1 MVDFSKYLT
10 LLIQA
15 CGNWREV
22 GLNALIIVCSVIT
35 LLGSL
40 KAIPKIKAFKDKYN
54 LAFKVIFGLGSL
66 ALVLPAVALCLLIG
80 GYSFDLYWYCVYP
93 LFICVPVVYFLY
105 ENTGLRALV
114 NKVGSFCFRKLF
126 VSFCA
131 SVVDSDNAA
140 TREKLVAANKE
151 IKDYTSKAVKSVL
164 VSKNKEVDK
173 DLESL

>member
-1 MVDFSKYLT
+1 MIDFSKYLT
-10 LLIQA
+10 LIIQA
-15 CGNWREV
+15 CENWREV

-35 LLGSL
+35 ILGGL
-40 KAIPKIKAFKDKYN
+40 KVIPQVKTFKEKHN

-66 ALVLPAVALCLLIG
+66 ALVLPATFACLWIG
-80 GYSFDLYWYCVYP
+80 GYSLDLYWYCVYP
-93 LFICVPVVYFLY
+93 LFLCVPFAYFLY
-105 ENTGLRALV
+105 ENTGFRALV
-114 NKVGSFCFRKLF
+114 NKVGGFCFRKIF

-131 SVVDSDNAA
+131 SVVDNDNAA